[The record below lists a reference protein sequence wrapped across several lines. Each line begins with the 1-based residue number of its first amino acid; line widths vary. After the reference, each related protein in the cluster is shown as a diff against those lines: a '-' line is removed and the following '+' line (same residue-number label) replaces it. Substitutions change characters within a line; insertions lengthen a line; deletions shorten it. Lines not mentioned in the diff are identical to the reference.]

1 MKVEDSTLVVM
12 RALERM
18 AVRHYLTGSLASSLH
33 GEPRATNDADL
44 VAQLSLG
51 DLARL
56 QTELGNRF
64 HVDEEDFSHAV
75 TSQRSFNLVDEV
87 ELAKVDV
94 FCVRDEGYQR
104 DALARIVRLELV
116 RRVSPG
122 EQLGS
127 LQRVT
132 LRIRAQIAE
141 PRCSGSTPTRHKV
154 LPQRVVQRRE
164 GRRAST
170 TGASDAWVLHTG
182 RELLEKGVEVRMHV
196 GLVDHEEPGQGID
209 LGDVLRVFADDCRT
223 QREPFGEFPEGVF
236 ESGPLSWAAL
246 EQQAGQVKRAT
257 QHRQA
262 NGVA

>member
-104 DALARIVRLELV
+104 DALARIVRLELERDDPFSTVNVASAEDTVISKLRGYRLGYEVSDRQWRDIVGVLAAQRGRLDLAYV
-116 RRVSPG
+116 RGWCQR
-122 EQLGS
+122 LG
-127 LQRVT
+127 LED
-132 LRIRAQIAE
+132 LFDRALT
-141 PRCSGSTPTRHKV
+141 TP
-154 LPQRVVQRRE
+154 LP
-164 GRRAST
+164 
-170 TGASDAWVLHTG
+170 
-182 RELLEKGVEVRMHV
+182 
-196 GLVDHEEPGQGID
+196 
-209 LGDVLRVFADDCRT
+209 
-223 QREPFGEFPEGVF
+223 
-236 ESGPLSWAAL
+236 
-246 EQQAGQVKRAT
+246 
-257 QHRQA
+257 
-262 NGVA
+262 